1 MCFCV
6 TLSNNEMFLIRQN
19 YISRTNATFYLDVG
33 LLYKHSYD
41 TNSSKMQ
48 CDMYATLIM
57 TDYDCMNQST
67 CPSVVS
73 PLHIPASVCF
83 GVHHSAVTLRHHP
96 NCSQNNCSLSGT
108 APSFIYFHLL

>member
-1 MCFCV
+1 
-6 TLSNNEMFLIRQN
+6 MFLIRQN
-19 YISRTNATFYLDVG
+19 YISWTNG

-41 TNSSKMQ
+41 THSSKMQ
-48 CDMYATLIM
+48 CDMYAPLIM
-57 TDYDCMNQST
+57 TDCDCMNQST
-67 CPSVVS
+67 CPSVIS